1 MPKKEN
7 YTGEQIQVLEGLD
20 PVRKR
25 PGMYIGSTDKRGLHH
40 LIWEVVDNAVDEH
53 LAGFCNKIKIEL
65 NKDGSVSVEDNGR
78 GMPIDLHSNTRDYP
92 KNKYP
97 NGICTE
103 RIILTVLHSG
113 GKFDGGAYKVS
124 GGLHGVGISVV
135 NALSKYVCVEVFKD
149 GKHYKDE
156 YENGGIATTKLNKG
170 ELLPIGDTDKN
181 GTKITFI
188 PDDTIFETVHFKAD
202 TIRRRLKETAYL
214 NKNLT
219 LEFIDYTK
227 DEPETEIFH
236 DDRGIIG
243 FVADLNKDKEIIHD
257 DIVYIEGENNGQYF
271 ECAFQLTND
280 FGETIYSFCNN
291 IITTEGGTHETG
303 FKSALTKIVNKYA
316 KDLGLLKAKDGAID
330 GKDLRNGLTAVLSLK
345 HHDPQFEGQTKSKL
359 GSSDAKLAVEAIMTE
374 WLPIYFDKN
383 VTTVEKIIEQSLKM
397 AGLRK
402 NETKAR
408 DAFMKKNNQNSIS
421 SKLASCSL
429 SNNPDK
435 GIRTEIF
442 LVEGDSAAGSAKT
455 ARDRKIQSILPVFGK
470 ILNTEKCPVESV
482 YGNEKLAPFITAI
495 GCGIGD
501 DFDITKLKYDKII
514 IMSDADV
521 DGAHIATL
529 WLTFFYRF
537 MPELIKE
544 GHVYCSCPP
553 LYKVTYNK
561 KSQYIQTKPELDK
574 FLKGKKNVSIQR
586 FKGLGEMSADQ
597 LWETTM
603 NPATRILKRITIDDL
618 KDASDTVS
626 LLMGSE
632 VPPRRD
638 FIIRNSKILAEN

>member
-1 MPKKEN
+1 MPKKDN

-25 PGMYIGSTDKRGLHH
+25 PGMYIGSTDRRGLHH
-40 LIWEVVDNAVDEH
+40 LIWEVIDNAVDES
-53 LAGFCNKIKIEL
+53 LAGFCDEINVSL
-65 NKDGSVSVEDNGR
+65 NNDGSVSVEDNGR

-92 KNKYP
+92 KSKYP

-113 GKFDGGAYKVS
+113 GKFDDGAYKVS

-156 YENGGIATTKLNKG
+156 YQNGGAAITKLKGG
-170 ELLPIGDTDKN
+170 ELLPIGDTSKN

-188 PDDTIFETVHFKAD
+188 PDNTIFETVHFKSD
-202 TIRRRLKETAYL
+202 TIRKRLKETAYL

-219 LEFIDYTK
+219 LKFIDYTK
-227 DEPETEIFH
+227 DEPEVEIFH

-243 FVADLNKDKEIIHD
+243 FVADLNKDKETIHD

-291 IITTEGGTHETG
+291 VITPEGGTHETG

-330 GKDLRNGLTAVLSLK
+330 GKDLRNGLTAVISLK

-429 SNNPDK
+429 SNNPSK
-435 GIRTEIF
+435 GVSTEIF

-455 ARDRKIQSILPVFGK
+455 ARDRKTQSILPVFGK

-482 YGNEKLAPFITAI
+482 YANEKLAPFITAI

-574 FLKGKKNVSIQR
+574 FLKGKKNFSIQR
-586 FKGLGEMSADQ
+586 FKGLGEMSAEQ

-603 NPATRILKRITIDDL
+603 NPKTRILKRITIDDV
-618 KDASDTVS
+618 KEASDTVS

-632 VPPRRD
+632 DPPRRKV
-638 FIIRNSKILAEN
+638 IMENSKLISDN